1 MATQVGITKLEHILR
16 YLQGQAND
24 TPRLGD
30 RLFSVTDAA
39 VIVNAKI
46 AELILDNNYGG

>member
-1 MATQVGITKLEHILR
+1 MATQVGITKLEAVLK
-16 YLQGQAND
+16 YLQGQTND

-30 RLFSVTDAA
+30 RLFAVTDAA

-46 AELILDNNYGG
+46 AELILNNNYGE